1 MAAAP
6 GLPRR
11 PRPYMGRRGD
21 DTRRYTLAA
30 PMSYGR
36 PPTRAAIYCLLRPP
50 DGWPAPRARL
60 GAQDRRGCKR
70 AVGLNAHARGG
81 AFKRLNRGPERL
93 ARESFDALSLGRPRG
108 RAGGCRNPGRGRS
121 RGEGSDGGARAA
133 RASLVG
139 GAVVPWRGAAADCIW
154 PILNI
159 SAGYR
164 GETQAARRRE
174 LTG

>member
-1 MAAAP
+1 MRMHAEALLSARIEAQSASRARAATRAPSEGLEDERAAA
-6 GLPRR
+6 G
-11 PRPYMGRRGD
+11 
-21 DTRRYTLAA
+21 T
-30 PMSYGR
+30 
-36 PPTRAAIYCLLRPP
+36 P
-50 DGWPAPRARL
+50 DEVAL
-60 GAQDRRGCKR
+60 G
-70 AVGLNAHARGG
+70 
-81 AFKRLNRGPERL
+81 
-93 ARESFDALSLGRPRG
+93 
-108 RAGGCRNPGRGRS
+108 GRGATA
-121 RGEGSDGGARAA
+121 GARAA

>member
-1 MAAAP
+1 MAALRRAP
-6 GLPRR
+6 PFIVYCGRRMDGLPRAR
-11 PRPYMGRRGD
+11 AWGR
-21 DTRRYTLAA
+21 
-30 PMSYGR
+30 S
-36 PPTRAAIYCLLRPP
+36 
-50 DGWPAPRARL
+50 
-60 GAQDRRGCKR
+60 DRRGCKR
-70 AVGLNAHARGG
+70 RLGLNAHARGG
-81 AFKRLNRGPERL
+81 AFKRSNRGPERL
-93 ARESFDALSLGRPRG
+93 ARESFDARSPSEGFEDERAAAGTPDEVALG
-108 RAGGCRNPGRGRS
+108 GRGATA
-121 RGEGSDGGARAA
+121 GARAA

>member
-1 MAAAP
+1 MRMHAEALLSARIEAQSASRARASTRAPSEGLEDERAAA
-6 GLPRR
+6 G
-11 PRPYMGRRGD
+11 
-21 DTRRYTLAA
+21 T
-30 PMSYGR
+30 
-36 PPTRAAIYCLLRPP
+36 P
-50 DGWPAPRARL
+50 DEVAL
-60 GAQDRRGCKR
+60 G
-70 AVGLNAHARGG
+70 
-81 AFKRLNRGPERL
+81 
-93 ARESFDALSLGRPRG
+93 
-108 RAGGCRNPGRGRS
+108 GRG
-121 RGEGSDGGARAA
+121 A